1 VVKPRTRNLFSLCFI
16 AGALLLAWA
25 ACSKTTSQV
34 RGKQEKEKQIEVS
47 SSVPIDP
54 AALHQDTLP
63 NAVKRLERVE
73 TAGDCAPR
81 YKIGGVGSCIN
92 NAASRPETNPATL
105 SAPATAAP
113 VVWKA
118 SGATTESSPVF
129 QKTNRSPIDSGQGDE
144 DEPGRAI
151 TRSTPTLSQVI
162 KLRASWRAEE

>member
-1 VVKPRTRNLFSLCFI
+1 MVKPRTRNPFSLCFI

-92 NAASRPETNPATL
+92 NQPCRGFAARDE
-105 SAPATAAP
+105 
-113 VVWKA
+113 
-118 SGATTESSPVF
+118 SGNIVCPCYGSPGCVE
-129 QKTNRSPIDSGQGDE
+129 GQRCDDRKLTCVPE
-144 DEPGRAI
+144 DEP
-151 TRSTPTLSQVI
+151 LSDR
-162 KLRASWRAEE
+162 LGSR